1 MSLEALDAVASE
13 DKPDLERA
21 EAAAE
26 AEVPISVVDDE
37 PCVRPLMPL
46 VTENLQATTRTSIVL
61 LCPQILRRHVQ
72 FID

>member
-26 AEVPISVVDDE
+26 AEVPVPVVDDE
-37 PCVRPLMPL
+37 PFVCPLMSL
-46 VTENLQATTRTSIVL
+46 VTQDLQATTRTSIVL
-61 LCPQILRRHVQ
+61 LCPQILRCHVQ
-72 FID
+72 CID